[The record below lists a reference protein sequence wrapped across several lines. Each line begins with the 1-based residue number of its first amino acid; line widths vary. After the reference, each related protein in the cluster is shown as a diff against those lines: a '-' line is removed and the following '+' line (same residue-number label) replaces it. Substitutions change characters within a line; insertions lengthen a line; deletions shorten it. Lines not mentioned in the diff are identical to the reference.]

1 MTILAP
7 VETIPPVVR
16 QTVPYAKWQD
26 CYQAAINAKGL
37 WVPIELSDRVQA
49 RNLAYVAKNQQGMES
64 EVRGS
69 RVFLRVMRE
78 RTGATEADGVSVLVH
93 ADQLSHDERG

>member
-1 MTILAP
+1 MTILDP

-37 WVPIELSDRVQA
+37 WVPIQLSDRVQA

-64 EVRGS
+64 EVRGT
-69 RVFLRVMRE
+69 VTFLRVSVGSLAA
-78 RTGATEADGVSVLVH
+78 TGVDAASSLVH
-93 ADQLSHDERG
+93 PPELSHDEGK